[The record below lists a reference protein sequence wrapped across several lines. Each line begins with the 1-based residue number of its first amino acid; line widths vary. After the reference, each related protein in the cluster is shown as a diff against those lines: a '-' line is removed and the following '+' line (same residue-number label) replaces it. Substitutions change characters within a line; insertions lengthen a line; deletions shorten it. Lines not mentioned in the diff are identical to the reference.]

1 MTSSGGTST
10 SPSGLA
16 ARDATLATNLLG
28 PMPTEQ
34 VICCSSATVARR
46 RSPIATA
53 EPCIRSAPVTSRNA
67 SSTEADSTTALT
79 ELNTSTIAF
88 ETAT

>member
-1 MTSSGGTST
+1 M
-10 SPSGLA
+10 A

-28 PMPTEQ
+28 PIPTEQ
-34 VICCSSATVARR
+34 VMCCSSAMVARS

-53 EPCIRSAPVTSRNA
+53 EPCIRSAPVTSMNA
-67 SSTEADSTTALT
+67 SSTDADSTTALN
-79 ELNTSTIAF
+79 ELNTSTIAL